1 MVLFGGVW
9 VCFLIQGSQSL
20 YFLSKKKNL
29 FLSYYIYKF
38 YFYPIL
44 SVFYPKTVGKEF
56 QSTMAKRE
64 DQGQMEG
71 TTSLC
76 IPHASKF

>member
-20 YFLSKKKNL
+20 YFLSKKNL
-29 FLSYYIYKF
+29 FLSYYMYKF

-44 SVFYPKTVGKEF
+44 SVFYPKTGGKEF
-56 QSTMAKRE
+56 QSTKTKWE
-64 DQGQMEG
+64 DQGQLEG
-71 TTSLC
+71 ITSLC
-76 IPHASKF
+76 IPHASQF